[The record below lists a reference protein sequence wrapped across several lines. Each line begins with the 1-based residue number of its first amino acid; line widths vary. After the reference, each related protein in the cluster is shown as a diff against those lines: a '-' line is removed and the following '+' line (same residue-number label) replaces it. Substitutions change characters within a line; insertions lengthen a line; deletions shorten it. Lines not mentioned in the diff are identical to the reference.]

1 MAGTTRFSTTVELGG
16 RTATGF
22 EVPPEVV
29 DALGAGKRP
38 AVTVTVGG
46 HTYRSTVAVMG
57 GRYLLPLSAE
67 NRTAAGLSAG
77 DAADVELELDT
88 APRVVEVPAD
98 LAAALDAEPAARA
111 AFDAL
116 NYSNQRRHTLSVEG
130 AKTDATRARRVA
142 KVIETI
148 RAT

>member
-116 NYSNQRRHTLSVEG
+116 SHSNQRRHTLSVEG

-142 KVIETI
+142 KVVETL

>member
-29 DALGAGKRP
+29 DTLGAGKRP

-57 GRYLLPLSAE
+57 GRYMLPLSAE

-142 KVIETI
+142 KVVETL

>member
-57 GRYLLPLSAE
+57 GRYMLPLSAE

-130 AKTDATRARRVA
+130 AKTGATRARRVA
-142 KVIETI
+142 KVVETL